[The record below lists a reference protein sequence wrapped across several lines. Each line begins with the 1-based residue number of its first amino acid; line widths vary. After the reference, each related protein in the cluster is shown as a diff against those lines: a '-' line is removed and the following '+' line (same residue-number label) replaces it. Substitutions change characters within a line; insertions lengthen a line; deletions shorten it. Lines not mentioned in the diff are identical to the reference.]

1 MALQRGMMP
10 FATGSVRGRGGL
22 SRRAGG
28 VTWVAIGDV
37 GLWWSCE
44 RQPQTEEI
52 PDDRD
57 RAMEPPL
64 VRGRWRGM
72 PLIELLQK
80 HDEGDFLRAV
90 TEAVLQTLM
99 DLEREEIDPGD
110 RF

>member
-1 MALQRGMMP
+1 
-10 FATGSVRGRGGL
+10 
-22 SRRAGG
+22 
-28 VTWVAIGDV
+28 
-37 GLWWSCE
+37 
-44 RQPQTEEI
+44 
-52 PDDRD
+52 
-57 RAMEPPL
+57 
-64 VRGRWRGM
+64 M